1 MVLILSH
8 YSHSTFFFSSF
19 SSLLCL
25 YWLLVYTTYNAD
37 DDGYPDYLDLDSDG
51 DGKMDVKE
59 GQRDDDNDGIAN
71 WRDPNDAI
79 ITAGGAGAAGA
90 AATANGANGV
100 NSGPAASGANNNDAT
115 SSMNEEEAKC
125 SPGVDGAPLCWWVW
139 LLLLLLVC
147 CCLFLLLFLCW
158 RSKRPRIFVRLNQSG
173 KNGKTKEDER
183 LFVVYVANEHDSLG
197 SVVIKLC
204 ENSKVPDDVA
214 QALKFEKTL
223 GLFHGGQAMTADT
236 DHHLSDYGVLPL
248 SSNTAPGRNKKQ
260 KALRM
265 EAAILDIRKVM
276 IQNPMAEYSPR
287 TKISLMSR
295 MSEKNRST
303 PFNALKNDDTQIK
316 TLLKSGIGS
325 MAHIEIPVRD

>member
-1 MVLILSH
+1 
-8 YSHSTFFFSSF
+8 
-19 SSLLCL
+19 
-25 YWLLVYTTYNAD
+25 
-37 DDGYPDYLDLDSDG
+37 
-51 DGKMDVKE
+51 
-59 GQRDDDNDGIAN
+59 
-71 WRDPNDAI
+71 
-79 ITAGGAGAAGA
+79 
-90 AATANGANGV
+90 
-100 NSGPAASGANNNDAT
+100 
-115 SSMNEEEAKC
+115 
-125 SPGVDGAPLCWWVW
+125 
-139 LLLLLLVC
+139 
-147 CCLFLLLFLCW
+147 
-158 RSKRPRIFVRLNQSG
+158 
-173 KNGKTKEDER
+173 
-183 LFVVYVANEHDSLG
+183 VANEHDSLG

-223 GLFHGGQAMTADT
+223 GLFHGEQAMTADT

-325 MAHIEIPVRD
+325 MAHIEIPTSSAGVDIEMAAINLKLSTDDGKEGDGASLTRNDSFGSHK